1 MHLKMQKSNSE
12 SISKRMKKHRK
23 LIISA
28 LVCLTGATLATSVTS
43 TVAWFQ
49 YATRVT
55 AAYTG
60 TTAHCSKMLQVSVDN
75 GAHWGTDLLDADLS
89 GTETFEPITTGA
101 QTKNTAIS
109 QFYSSPNY
117 RQGLYSNWLT
127 APATSYSQFTLSFKS
142 TDVDENYGTAS
153 ETYLEND
160 VFLTNLTIVNN
171 GSIDLAN
178 AIRVH
183 FDAKATDGTH
193 KYFLFAKNVTSTS
206 VGGYLDV
213 NNDGKLDPAGY
224 EWESGNCVYGGTG
237 LVQTSYKA
245 VNDAD
250 GIIATD
256 TKGQLSGGT
265 SFGKTSSSSSSYLEI
280 TVTIWLEGWAL
291 LNTGNTGNV
300 QTSNTAVWNSATY
313 ASKDFNVGM
322 TFGVQLHN
330 ASDHA

>member
-1 MHLKMQKSNSE
+1 
-12 SISKRMKKHRK
+12 MKKHRK

-60 TTAHCSKMLQVSVDN
+60 TTAHCSKMLQVSVD
-75 GAHWGTDLLDADLS
+75 GGSHWATDLLDADLS
-89 GTETFEPITTGA
+89 STEVFEPITTGA

-109 QFYSSPNY
+109 QFYSSPDY
-117 RQGLYSNWLT
+117 RQGSYPWVT
-127 APATSYSQFTLSFKS
+127 APVTSYSQFTLWLKS

-153 ETYLEND
+153 EVRLEND
-160 VFLTNLTIVNN
+160 VYLTDLTIANN
-171 GSIDLAN
+171 NAAADLSK

-183 FDAKATDGTH
+183 FDAESPDGTH
-193 KYFLFAKNVTSTS
+193 KYFLFARDVTSTA
-206 VGGYLDV
+206 VGGTLDV
-213 NNDGKLDPAGY
+213 NNDGELDKAGY
-224 EWESGNCVYGGTG
+224 EWQSELCIYGGSG

-245 VNDAD
+245 SGDINN
-250 GIIATD
+250 IIATD
-256 TKGQLSGGT
+256 TNGVLSNGT
-265 SFGKTSSSSSSYLEI
+265 SFGKTSSSSSSYLKI

-291 LNTGNTGNV
+291 LNTGNTGNA
-300 QTSNTAVWNSATY
+300 QTSNTAVWNSTTY

-322 TFGVQLHN
+322 TFGVQLYG